1 MRNNPT
7 ARRNWRWCRRR
18 PIAIR
23 IRQACFSRS
32 AADGGI
38 ARGSLAM
45 NNLVRR
51 ENKDGAAILWLNR
64 PEKLNALTKEVFEAL
79 DDHVDAIARQTRTIG
94 LVILRGAGANFSAGY
109 DMQEVLEHVKAH
121 AKPHFHSEVIQ
132 RIANLPQPV
141 ISAVQGHCST
151 GALELA
157 LAADLI
163 VASESTQFSD
173 VYARWGLTPVWGLS
187 LRLLHRIGT
196 AKASEMMF
204 SCRSYSGKQAE
215 AMHLAN
221 FCFPD
226 DRYDAELSAL
236 SADILR
242 NSWYANRVNKRAL
255 IEIDGLSLHDAHA
268 LELFKNEGLAP
279 DAAQRIARFFAKRA

>member
-1 MRNNPT
+1 
-7 ARRNWRWCRRR
+7 
-18 PIAIR
+18 
-23 IRQACFSRS
+23 
-32 AADGGI
+32 
-38 ARGSLAM
+38 M

-51 ENKDGAAILWLNR
+51 ENNGGAATLWLNR
-64 PEKLNALTKEVFEAL
+64 PEKLNALTKDVFEAL
-79 DDHVDAIARQTRTIG
+79 NVHVNSLAREAKTIG
-94 LVILRGAGANFSAGY
+94 LVILRGEGANFSAGY
-109 DMQEVLEHVKAH
+109 DMSEVLDHVKAH

-132 RIANLPQPV
+132 KIANLPQPV

-163 VASESTQFSD
+163 VASESARFSD

-187 LRLLHRIGT
+187 LRLPHRIGT

-204 SCRSYSGKQAE
+204 SCRSYTGIQAE
-215 AMHLAN
+215 DMHLAN

-226 DRYDAELSAL
+226 DTFDAELAAL
-236 SADILR
+236 SADILS
-242 NSWYANRVNKRAL
+242 NSWYANQVNKRAL
-255 IEIDGLSLHDAHA
+255 IEIDGLSLHEAHA

-279 DAAQRIARFFAKRA
+279 DAAQRIEKFLAKHQEP

>member
-1 MRNNPT
+1 
-7 ARRNWRWCRRR
+7 
-18 PIAIR
+18 
-23 IRQACFSRS
+23 
-32 AADGGI
+32 
-38 ARGSLAM
+38 M

-51 ENKDGAAILWLNR
+51 ENSDGAATLWLNR
-64 PEKLNALTKEVFEAL
+64 PEKLNALSKDMFEAL
-79 DDHVDAIARQTRTIG
+79 DDHVDAIARETRTVG
-94 LVILRGAGANFSAGY
+94 LVILRGTGANFSAGY
-109 DMQEVLEHVKAH
+109 DMNEILEHVKAH

-132 RIANLPQPV
+132 KIANLPQPV

-163 VASESTQFSD
+163 VASEAAQFSD

-187 LRLLHRIGT
+187 LRLPHRIGT

-204 SCRSYSGKQAE
+204 TCRSYSGRQAE

-226 DRYDAELSAL
+226 DLFDAELAAL
-236 SADILR
+236 STDILE
-242 NSWYANRVNKRAL
+242 NSWYANQVNKRAL

-279 DAAQRIARFFAKRA
+279 DAGQRIARFFAKRRPPT

>member
-1 MRNNPT
+1 
-7 ARRNWRWCRRR
+7 
-18 PIAIR
+18 
-23 IRQACFSRS
+23 
-32 AADGGI
+32 
-38 ARGSLAM
+38 M

-51 ENKDGAAILWLNR
+51 ENNGGTATLWLNR
-64 PEKLNALTKEVFEAL
+64 PEKLNALTKDVFEAL
-79 DDHVDAIARQTRTIG
+79 DRHVEAIARETRTVG
-94 LVILRGAGANFSAGY
+94 LVVLRGAGANFSAGY
-109 DMQEVLEHVKAH
+109 DMNEVLAHVKAH

-132 RIANLPQPV
+132 KIANLPQPV

-157 LAADLI
+157 LAGDLI

-187 LRLLHRIGT
+187 LRLPHRIGT

-204 SCRSYSGKQAE
+204 TCRSYSGRQAE

-221 FCFPD
+221 FCFSD
-226 DRYDAELSAL
+226 DRFEAELGAL
-236 SADILR
+236 GADILA
-242 NSWYANRVNKRAL
+242 NSWYANQVNKRAL

-279 DAAQRIARFFAKRA
+279 DAAQRIRKFFSS

>member
-1 MRNNPT
+1 
-7 ARRNWRWCRRR
+7 
-18 PIAIR
+18 
-23 IRQACFSRS
+23 
-32 AADGGI
+32 
-38 ARGSLAM
+38 M
-45 NNLVRR
+45 NNLVLR
-51 ENKDGAAILWLNR
+51 ENKSGAAILTLNR
-64 PEKLNALTKEVFEAL
+64 PEKLNALSKDLFEDL
-79 DDHVDAIARQTRTIG
+79 EEHVDAIGRETRSIG

-109 DMQEVLEHVKAH
+109 DMREVLEHVRAH
-121 AKPHFHSEVIQ
+121 AKPHFHSDVIQ
-132 RIANLPQPV
+132 KLADLPQPV

-163 VASESTQFSD
+163 VASESARFSD

-187 LRLLHRIGT
+187 LRLPHRIGR

-204 SCRSYSGKQAE
+204 TCRSYSGKQAE

-226 DRYDAELSAL
+226 DRFDAELSAL
-236 SADILR
+236 SEDILR
-242 NSWYANRVNKRAL
+242 NSWYANQVNKRAL
-255 IEIDGLSLHDAHA
+255 IEIDGLSLHEAHT

-279 DAAQRIARFFAKRA
+279 DAARRIAKFFDKRE

>member
-1 MRNNPT
+1 
-7 ARRNWRWCRRR
+7 
-18 PIAIR
+18 
-23 IRQACFSRS
+23 
-32 AADGGI
+32 
-38 ARGSLAM
+38 M

-51 ENKDGAAILWLNR
+51 ENSGGSAILTLNR
-64 PEKLNALTKEVFEAL
+64 PEKLNALSKDVFEAL
-79 DDHVDAIARQTRTIG
+79 EEHVDAIARETRKIG
-94 LVILRGAGANFSAGY
+94 LVILRGAGSNFSAGY
-109 DMQEVLEHVKAH
+109 DMNEILEHVKAH

-132 RIANLPQPV
+132 KIADLPQPV

-163 VASESTQFSD
+163 VASESAQFSD

-187 LRLLHRIGT
+187 LRLPHRIGT
-196 AKASEMMF
+196 AKAIEMMF
-204 SCRSYSGKQAE
+204 TCRTYTGREAE

-226 DRYDAELSAL
+226 EQFESELAAL
-236 SADILR
+236 STDILA
-242 NSWYANRVNKRAL
+242 NSWYANQVNKRAL

-279 DAAQRIARFFAKRA
+279 DAKQRIAKFFAKSKSP